1 MRLELSWNLQCGVNL
16 GLSQLTLGSTSLDQK
31 QMEPYLLKLSP
42 LQVAVFW
49 GRGGGEVSNNVKAFL
64 LTVMDRFPEGIPRKG
79 KVLFPKNEYLIVAI
93 SGTKT
98 GRHERYLGSV
108 SIPGCPDISQH
119 NLPFHISTLRNHIY
133 CFSWFTAFV
142 KQGWLLVLISPQISP
157 HIGECLL
164 HLCSR

>member
-1 MRLELSWNLQCGVNL
+1 MEFTTRCKFRAIPVHARLYFLWPETN
-16 GLSQLTLGSTSLDQK
+16 
-31 QMEPYLLKLSP
+31 EPYLLKLSP

-49 GRGGGEVSNNVKAFL
+49 GGGGGE
-64 LTVMDRFPEGIPRKG
+64 VMDRFPEGIPRKG
-79 KVLFPKNEYLIVAI
+79 KVLFPKNEYVIGAI
-93 SGTKT
+93 SGTKA
-98 GRHERYLGSV
+98 GRQGRYLGSV
-108 SIPGCPDISQH
+108 NVSGCSDISQH

-133 CFSWFTAFV
+133 CFSQFTTFV